1 MMKKALLISLLFS
14 FFSLTAQTPSESEVQ
29 VIMQKINNLDSLS
42 ARQFADEIA
51 FSTKTRFQFYEL
63 KTYKKGRILKYNY
76 INMDLSEDQQQKI
89 ETYGCDQN
97 CLTVEFKVYY
107 EGGNPDLE
115 IIGEK
120 KIAFSKVGSFR
131 FLDIFPTWKRVFYK
145 NSTEEDVLSFK
156 NNHIYL
162 ANTGVFRFQKFNNF
176 WTLKNQSF

>member
-1 MMKKALLISLLFS
+1 MKKALLFVLMLSCFC
-14 FFSLTAQTPSESEVQ
+14 LTAQSPGESEVQ
-29 VIMQKINNLDSLS
+29 EIMRKINNLDSLS

-51 FSTKTRFQFYEL
+51 FSAKTRFQFYEL
-63 KTYKKGRILKYNY
+63 KTYKKGRILRYNY

-120 KIAFSKVGSFR
+120 KIAFSEVGSFR
-131 FLDIFPTWKRVFYK
+131 FLDIFPTWKREFYPNATK
-145 NSTEEDVLSFK
+145 ENAANFK
-156 NNHIYL
+156 NNHVYL

-176 WTLKNQSF
+176 WTIRNQSF